1 MNDETKTNIEIE
13 GAAEIERTELE
24 SIADALRVRSGVTAG
39 ARTIQPC
46 I

>member
-1 MNDETKTNIEIE
+1 MNHETKTNIEIE
-13 GAAEIERTELE
+13 AAAEIEGTELE